1 MKSKL
6 IVGLLAG
13 AMSMA
18 AMTSA
23 AVAAEPA
30 KKPAVATKKVAAP
43 RTADGRSDFDGVWT
57 NVFITQLERQPALGA
72 KKVYT
77 PEEAA
82 KLEGA
87 AVDRFV
93 EGNKPTDPSL
103 GALDHTDKKC
113 QGAGGLDCG
122 YNSGW
127 KDSGTTLAR
136 VGGEPRTS
144 LITSTANGRVPA
156 TKPGVRVARRG
167 GGEGSADAGPNDNPE
182 NRGLGERCL
191 TSFGNSAGPVML
203 PLMYNNNYQFV
214 TTKDDVA
221 ILVEMVHDVRH
232 IRLNAKEHLPSHVRP
247 WFGDSIGHWEGATL
261 VSETTNFPA
270 AQSFRGS
277 SANLKVTERFTRVA
291 KDRILYQFTV
301 EDPTVW
307 ESAWGGEYEFGPSQG
322 EVFEYACHEGNYGL
336 EGILAGARAEEAAA
350 AQKTASAGGAAKP

>member
-1 MKSKL
+1 MKTKL

-13 AMSMA
+13 TMSMA
-18 AMTSA
+18 ALTSVA
-23 AVAAEPA
+23 LAAEPA
-30 KKPAVATKKVAAP
+30 KKAAAPAAKAAAP
-43 RTADGRSDFDGVWT
+43 RTPDGHSDFDGVWT
-57 NVFITQLERQPALGA
+57 NVSITQLERQPSLGD
-72 KKVYT
+72 KKVYS
-77 PEEAA
+77 PQEAA

-87 AVDRFV
+87 AVERFV
-93 EGNKPTDPSL
+93 EGNKPTDPNSD
-103 GALDHTDKKC
+103 ALDHTAKKC
-113 QGAGGLDCG
+113 NGAGGLDCG

-136 VGGEPRTS
+136 VNGEPRTS
-144 LITSTANGRVPA
+144 YITSTPNGRIPPVKA
-156 TKPGVRVARRG
+156 GVRVARRG

-191 TSFGNSAGPVML
+191 TSFGNSAGPIML

-232 IRLNAKEHLPSHVRP
+232 IRLNAKEHLPSNVRP

-270 AQSFRGS
+270 AQNFRGS
-277 SANLKVTERFTRVA
+277 STNLKVTEKFTRTG
-291 KDRILYQFTV
+291 KDSILYQFTV

-307 ESAWGGEYEFGPSQG
+307 DQPWGGEYEFKPVNGQ
-322 EVFEYACHEGNYGL
+322 VYEYACHEGNYAM

-350 AQKTASAGGAAKP
+350 QKRASK